1 MKKAVESNVAFFFA
15 KSRGFDCVT
24 STLYYVPHSPLTLWC
39 ESIAL
44 SDHLKVEFRRS
55 VQSTNARGKEAD
67 KALNEVGENHTDY
80 FYTPNIF
87 SELHDIYL
95 GTQNYNV
102 HNNLTEQE
110 AIHLLQQQVDIWKE
124 KLHCSDGDLYFA
136 FTTPGNWCHET
147 RENFFRPLTMKANLI
162 HKDDGQGRLI
172 FLTELEATF
181 RYIQTCKNRYR
192 NETVFSKLGMK
203 NGKEYIIY
211 RISVRESEAII
222 VADVNLEI
230 VSARYLA
237 LDSAD
242 SNYIPQSLKEAT
254 FSLPFIWK
262 EAQSSL
268 TSFMIK
274 RYNIMLSSD
283 VGRDSSID
291 IHRVFIVP
299 VIPSLQEILDKEQ
312 CFLDEAQ
319 IHVIQSLSIG
329 ELLDNAFNSAK
340 TLFFLQMDDI
350 LEGMNNAK
358 ERSMIILTVDNRNDS
373 YRDQSAIINIFCI
386 WVEKY
391 KTYLKNSVKV
401 YMTEYNFSFNVK
413 LEEYA
418 LFDPIILPSN
428 ASKELPECSSKSVYL
443 LNIDISP
450 TQLRSAVTYF
460 DENRLVKQ
468 INTIEWYLL

>member
-1 MKKAVESNVAFFFA
+1 MDS
-15 KSRGFDCVT
+15 
-24 STLYYVPHSPLTLWC
+24 LYIRC

-55 VQSTNARGKEAD
+55 VQSTNGKKPLLTVICFSRYRVPDSIKTSLIYYITNSRLIARGKEAD

-80 FYTPNIF
+80 FYAPNIF
-87 SELHDIYL
+87 SELRDIYL

-110 AIHLLQQQVDIWKE
+110 AIHLLQQQVDMWKE

-147 RENFFRPLTMKANLI
+147 REKFLRPLTMKANLI

-192 NETVFSKLGMK
+192 NETIFSKLGMK
-203 NGKEYIIY
+203 NGKEYIIC

-222 VADVNLEI
+222 VADVNLEM
-230 VSARYLA
+230 VSARYPA

-283 VGRDSSID
+283 VVRLI
-291 IHRVFIVP
+291 IH
-299 VIPSLQEILDKEQ
+299 
-312 CFLDEAQ
+312 
-319 IHVIQSLSIG
+319 
-329 ELLDNAFNSAK
+329 
-340 TLFFLQMDDI
+340 
-350 LEGMNNAK
+350 
-358 ERSMIILTVDNRNDS
+358 
-373 YRDQSAIINIFCI
+373 
-386 WVEKY
+386 
-391 KTYLKNSVKV
+391 KV
-401 YMTEYNFSFNVK
+401 YDMTAN
-413 LEEYA
+413 
-418 LFDPIILPSN
+418 I
-428 ASKELPECSSKSVYL
+428 SS
-443 LNIDISP
+443 D
-450 TQLRSAVTYF
+450 
-460 DENRLVKQ
+460 
-468 INTIEWYLL
+468 